1 MIRCHHAIIAAVVAA
16 LWTLTCQP
24 VVCADP
30 LRELQNELAGYLAHP
45 SLAGATVG
53 FEARS
58 LTAGE
63 TLMVR
68 NANRAFLPASNQ
80 KLVTVATA
88 FELLGGEHQCNV
100 ALAGPDGDR
109 SLTAVARRILKPSDN
124 DLAETLLVYLPVATG
139 RRDLSPE
146 ALAAE
151 TWAER
156 GLFVGDMNWQDG
168 SGLSRRDL
176 MTPAFTTRLLGWM
189 LRESRWSAEFLDALP
204 EAGVDGTLR
213 WRMRGTAAQSRV
225 RAKTG
230 TLTGVS
236 ALSGYA
242 ISADGEVIVFSIM
255 MNDFT
260 CPVSRMR
267 RLQDHICIALAQFS
281 RAEEGP

>member
-45 SLAGATVG
+45 SLAAASVG

-88 FELLGGEHQCNV
+88 FELLGGEHQCNG
-100 ALAGPDGDR
+100 ALAGPAGDR
-109 SLTAVARRILKPSDN
+109 PLTAAARRILK
-124 DLAETLLVYLPVATG
+124 PVATG

-213 WRMRGTAAQSRV
+213 WRMRGTAAKSRV